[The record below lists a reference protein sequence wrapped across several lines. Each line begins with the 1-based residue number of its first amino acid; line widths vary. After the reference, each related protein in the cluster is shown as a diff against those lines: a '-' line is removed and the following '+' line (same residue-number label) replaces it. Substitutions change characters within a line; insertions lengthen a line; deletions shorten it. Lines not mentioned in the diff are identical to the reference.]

1 MLNTNSI
8 NKAIIWACQKEV
20 SSPKPGNV
28 NCYSDA
34 HQMSL
39 QDFLK
44 SAQAIAPILSQKN
57 LSIGS
62 MILKSVIATQKVVNC
77 NTNLGIILLFA
88 PLCKAIHHC
97 HTREQLPE
105 SLSLLLNDLTIDDA
119 KKTYEGIRL
128 ARAGGL
134 GNSDL
139 HDINNEPTVT
149 LRQAMAYAK
158 DKDSIAAQY
167 LNNYRDIFDLGLTNL
182 TLSINCGESIEWASA
197 FAYLNLLSAM
207 PDSLVIRKQGLPCA
221 KSLMN
226 KAKEILRKTNKNN
239 KLSKLECD
247 IILWDK
253 ELKQKAINPGTTADM
268 TAATLLV
275 YAFEQELS

>member
-1 MLNTNSI
+1 MLNTDSI
-8 NKAIIWACQKEV
+8 NKAIVWACEQEV
-20 SSPKPGNV
+20 SAPKPGNV

-34 HQMSL
+34 HQMSV
-39 QDFLK
+39 QDFVK

-57 LSIGS
+57 ISIGS
-62 MILKSVIATQKVVNC
+62 MILKSVIATQRVVNC

-88 PLCKAIHHC
+88 PLCKAIHGC
-97 HTREQLPE
+97 HTREQLQE
-105 SLSLLLNDLTIDDA
+105 SLRTLLNDLTLEDT
-119 KKTYEGIRL
+119 KKAYEGIRL
-128 ARAGGL
+128 AQAGGL
-134 GNSDL
+134 ARSKM
-139 HDINNEPTVT
+139 HDINNAPTVT
-149 LRQAMAYAK
+149 LRQAMEYAK
-158 DKDSIAAQY
+158 DRDSIAAQY
-167 LNNYRDIFDLGLTNL
+167 LNNYHDIFDLGLRNL
-182 TLSINCGESIEWASA
+182 TSSINCGESIEWASA

-275 YAFEQELS
+275 YAFEQALF

>member
-1 MLNTNSI
+1 MLNTSSI
-8 NKAIIWACQKEV
+8 NKAIVWACQQEV
-20 SSPKPGNV
+20 SAPKPGNV
-28 NCYSDA
+28 NCYGEA
-34 HQMSL
+34 HRMSV

-57 LSIGS
+57 LSVGS
-62 MILKSVIATQKVVNC
+62 MILKSVIATRKVVNC

-88 PLCKAIHHC
+88 PLCKAIRGC
-97 HTREQLPE
+97 NTSAQLPE
-105 SLSLLLNDLTIDDA
+105 SLRHLLNNLTLDDTKNA
-119 KKTYEGIRL
+119 YKGIRL
-128 ARAGGL
+128 AQAGGL
-134 GNSDL
+134 GNSKL

-149 LRQAMAYAK
+149 LRHAMEYAK

-167 LNNYRDIFDLGLTNL
+167 LNNYHDILGLGLTSL
-182 TLSINCGESIEWASA
+182 TSSINCGESIEWASA
-197 FAYLNLLSAM
+197 FAYLNLLSVI

-221 KSLMN
+221 KSLM
-226 KAKEILRKTNKNN
+226 KESKEMLRKLNGNK
-239 KLSKLECD
+239 KLSQFESD

-275 YAFEQELS
+275 YAFEQALS

>member
-1 MLNTNSI
+1 MLNTVSI
-8 NKAIIWACQKEV
+8 NKAIVWACQQEV
-20 SSPKPGNV
+20 SAPKPGNV

-34 HQMSL
+34 HQMSV

-44 SAQAIAPILSQKN
+44 SARAIAPILSQKN
-57 LSIGS
+57 LSIGD
-62 MILKSVIATQKVVNC
+62 MILKSVVATQKVVNC

-88 PLCKAIHHC
+88 PLCKAIHDC
-97 HTREQLPE
+97 HTSKQLPG
-105 SLSLLLNDLTIDDA
+105 SLSLFLNDLNIDDA
-119 KKTYEGIRL
+119 KKAYEGIRL
-128 ARAGGL
+128 AQAGGL

-149 LRQAMAYAK
+149 LRHAMEYAK

-167 LNNYRDIFDLGLTNL
+167 LNNYRDIFGLGLTNL

-197 FAYLNLLSAM
+197 FAYLNLLCDI
-207 PDSLVIRKQGLPCA
+207 PDSLIIRKQGLSCA
-221 KSLMN
+221 KSLMTQS
-226 KAKEILRKTNKNN
+226 KEVLQKMNGNN
-239 KLSKLECD
+239 KISQIESD
-247 IILWDK
+247 IILLDK

-275 YAFEQELS
+275 YAFEQALS

>member
-1 MLNTNSI
+1 MLNTESI
-8 NKAIIWACQKEV
+8 NKAIIWACEQEV
-20 SSPKPGNV
+20 SAPKPGNV

-34 HQMSL
+34 HQMSV
-39 QDFLK
+39 QDFLE

-88 PLCKAIHHC
+88 PLCKAIHGC

-105 SLSLLLNDLTIDDA
+105 SLRLLLNDLTLDDT
-119 KKTYEGIRL
+119 KKAYEGIRL
-128 ARAGGL
+128 AQAGGL
-134 GNSDL
+134 GKSKL

-149 LRQAMAYAK
+149 LREAMEYAK
-158 DKDSIAAQY
+158 NKDSIAAQY
-167 LNNYRDIFDLGLTNL
+167 LNNYRDIFDLGLRNL

-197 FAYLNLLSAM
+197 FAYLNLLSVM
-207 PDSLVIRKQGLPCA
+207 PDSLIIRKQGLSSA

-226 KAKEILRKTNKNN
+226 QSKEILQKINENN
-239 KLSKLECD
+239 KISQIESD
-247 IILWDK
+247 IILLDK

-275 YAFEQELS
+275 YAFEQALS

>member
-34 HQMSL
+34 HQMSV

-197 FAYLNLLSAM
+197 FAYLNLLSVI
-207 PDSLVIRKQGLPCA
+207 PDSLIIRKQGLSCA
-221 KSLMN
+221 NLLMN
-226 KAKEILRKTNKNN
+226 ESKEMLVKMNKNN
-239 KLSKLECD
+239 KLSRFESD

-275 YAFEQELS
+275 YAFEQALF

>member
-221 KSLMN
+221 KSLVN

>member
-62 MILKSVIATQKVVNC
+62 MILKSVIATQRVVNC

-88 PLCKAIHHC
+88 PLCKAIHGC

-105 SLSLLLNDLTIDDA
+105 SLRTLLNDLTLEDT
-119 KKTYEGIRL
+119 KKAYEGIRL
-128 ARAGGL
+128 AQAGGL
-134 GNSDL
+134 ARSKM
-139 HDINNEPTVT
+139 HDINNAPTVT
-149 LRQAMAYAK
+149 LRQAMEYAK
-158 DKDSIAAQY
+158 DRDSIAAQY
-167 LNNYRDIFDLGLTNL
+167 LNNYHDIFDLGLRNL
-182 TLSINCGESIEWASA
+182 TSSINCGESIEWASA